1 MLEQRTA
8 EDFRKG
14 IDYFNRAIAKDPSY
28 APAYAGLADAYS
40 LLGSIGADVMSPN
53 EVMPKA
59 KQAALEAVKLDDGL
73 AEGHTSLAYVKLSYD
88 WDLPAAEREFKRA
101 IDLNPGYATAHH
113 WYAHYFLAKA
123 QPERALAEV
132 RRARSLDPL
141 SFSINV
147 GLGWCLYHARRYDEA
162 IEQYRSTLDID
173 SNFSLAHCALGMA
186 YAQKKLYA
194 QALNEFNKALA
205 LPGSRSFALANI
217 ARTYAL
223 SGKPAEA
230 RKMVRELEDSAR
242 QQYVPAMYIAAVY
255 AALGDADRSIRW
267 IQNAYEERSDYMVYL
282 RTEPAVDS
290 FRSNPR
296 FQHLLKLIDAGSAH
310 RAGSVK

>member
-1 MLEQRTA
+1 
-8 EDFRKG
+8 
-14 IDYFNRAIAKDPSY
+14 
-28 APAYAGLADAYS
+28 
-40 LLGSIGADVMSPN
+40 
-53 EVMPKA
+53 
-59 KQAALEAVKLDDGL
+59 
-73 AEGHTSLAYVKLSYD
+73 
-88 WDLPAAEREFKRA
+88 
-101 IDLNPGYATAHH
+101 
-113 WYAHYFLAKA
+113 
-123 QPERALAEV
+123 
-132 RRARSLDPL
+132 
-141 SFSINV
+141 
-147 GLGWCLYHARRYDEA
+147 
-162 IEQYRSTLDID
+162 
-173 SNFSLAHCALGMA
+173 MA